1 MSATLLRKI
10 IASKLGCDP
19 TEGVLSGEI
28 KSDYIATTRKHTSFN
43 CSWEHETV
51 LYAMY
56 KDSFERVQEVED
68 RMSTNGHES
77 THTVGIPLYKVSGIE
92 NAILFVEIYSQ
103 YPEDGK
109 WITEY
114 RVYKPADFAG
124 KLAQVTADDIT
135 RWENWLNHE

>member
-1 MSATLLRKI
+1 MSATLLRNI

-19 TEGVLSGEI
+19 TEVVLSGEI
-28 KSDYIATTRKHTSFN
+28 ASDYIATTSKHTEVN
-43 CSWEHETV
+43 CSWEHETT

-56 KDSFERVQEVED
+56 KDSFEPIKEVED
-68 RMSTNGHES
+68 RMSTNGHKYNR
-77 THTVGIPLYKVSGIE
+77 TIGTPLYKIE
-92 NAILFVEIYSQ
+92 KAQEAILFVEVSR
-103 YPEDGK
+103 EASND

-135 RWENWLNHE
+135 RWENWLNS